1 MKLNKIL
8 ILAAMTC
15 LPLQQAFSAQ
25 IENVSVQVVDVNGG
39 TSQILLDKMSGSMQ
53 VVADQLFLDKDADK
67 VAVAGEDYKRLLTE
81 IGDRVFTGYELS
93 DVYLQPGVHT
103 DIVLYARPWNRIISQ
118 PTVDLQFSGV
128 EPQTAELLQQ
138 RIPLL
143 TGQLEQAISGASED
157 AGDWAGGVLRK
168 MARQQVEEQLPE
180 FKAAVDVVQD
190 KQGTVVQVVVYPVGQ
205 LVSNIKYELRSEAI
219 PNILLMELKYKYLSE
234 CDRLRGLPVAYVQA
248 HKAELEQMLTD
259 KLLAE
264 TAVQKFH
271 LQPSVRL
278 TPGANLGVNI
288 MINSDDYKLWF
299 EGYGDIGRDSDNLSG
314 KAHVGKLISP
324 RDELF
329 GEAEVILD
337 DVEWRFG
344 AGYARYWGKSV
355 WSYMRRMPVG
365 DNGYR
370 LEYNLS
376 PKWRLRAEHF
386 SGDDRNEFGVRYRIH
401 EFLSAEYV
409 YGGDEFYL
417 RIIGN
422 L

>member
-25 IENVSVQVVDVNGG
+25 IENVSVRVEDVNGG

-67 VAVAGEDYKRLLTE
+67 VAAAGEDYKRLLTE

-93 DVYLQPGVHT
+93 EVHLQPGAHT

-118 PTVDLQFSGV
+118 PVVDLQFSSV

-138 RIPLL
+138 RIPSLKRE
-143 TGQLEQAISGASED
+143 LEQAISGASED

-168 MARQQVEEQLPE
+168 MARQQVEERLPE

-190 KQGTVVQVVVYPVGQ
+190 KQSTVVQVVIYPVGQ

-219 PNILLMELKYKYLSE
+219 PNILLMELKYKYLAE

-248 HKAELEQMLTD
+248 HKEELEQILMD

-264 TAVQKFH
+264 QAVRNFR

-299 EGYGDIGRDSDNLSG
+299 EGYGDVGRDKDNLSG
-314 KAHVGKLISP
+314 KAHIGKFISP
-324 RDELF
+324 RDEAF

-337 DVEWRFG
+337 DVQWRFG

-365 DNGYR
+365 DNDYR

>member
-1 MKLNKIL
+1 MKLNTIL

-53 VVADQLFLDKDADK
+53 VVADQLFLDKD
-67 VAVAGEDYKRLLTE
+67 VAEVAAAGEDYKRLLTE

-93 DVYLQPGVHT
+93 EVRLQPGAHT
-103 DIVLYARPWNRIISQ
+103 EIVLYARPWNRIISQ
-118 PTVDLQFSGV
+118 PVVDLQFSGV

-138 RIPLL
+138 RIPSLKRE
-143 TGQLEQAISGASED
+143 LEQAISGASED

-168 MARQQVEEQLPE
+168 MARQQVEERLPE

-190 KQGTVVQVVVYPVGQ
+190 RQSTVVQVVIYPVGQ

-219 PNILLMELKYKYLSE
+219 PNILLMELKYKYLAE
-234 CDRLRGLPVAYVQA
+234 CDKLRGLPVAYVQA
-248 HKAELEQMLTD
+248 HKAELEQILMD

-264 TAVQKFH
+264 QAVRDFR

-299 EGYGDIGRDSDNLSG
+299 EGYGDIGRDNDNLSG
-314 KAHVGKLISP
+314 KAHIGKFISP
-324 RDELF
+324 RDEAF

-344 AGYARYWGKSV
+344 VGYARYWGKSV
-355 WSYMRRMPVG
+355 WSYMRRMPIG
-365 DNGYR
+365 DNDYR